1 MRREEMVGASLREG
15 FMEVA
20 LEQWSERADLHV

>member
-1 MRREEMVGASLREG
+1 MRREETVGASLREG

-20 LEQWSERADLHV
+20 LEQWSEHAGLKI